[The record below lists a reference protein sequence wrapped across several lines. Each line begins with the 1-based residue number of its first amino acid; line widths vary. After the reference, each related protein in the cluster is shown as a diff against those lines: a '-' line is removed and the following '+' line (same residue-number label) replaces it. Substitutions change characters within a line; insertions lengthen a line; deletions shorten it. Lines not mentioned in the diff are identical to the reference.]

1 MSDETDTLPDA
12 SGSQAPRTMTVR
24 GAVFLGVGAMVGAGI
39 FALLGEAGAVAGSA
53 VWLSFLVAG
62 LISSLLGYAVVK
74 LGVRYPSAGGILT
87 YLIEGFGNGRL
98 VGIAS
103 WLGYFSAILLV
114 CAMVAVSFGD
124 YAASL
129 FLGSDAAAAWNNVFA
144 SAVVLAMAALNVVGV
159 RGVDRVQSVIVIAL
173 LAVFAVFIV
182 ATLTQLDPDLL
193 APSGYPSLRAILSS
207 VALTFF
213 AYLGFSVISFA
224 AGDLPEPERNLPRAM
239 YVALGATTALYVAIS
254 IGVFGTLT
262 VAEVTHYGATAV
274 AEAARP
280 ALGDAGFTAVT
291 IAALLATSSSVNAV
305 LYASKGFTGALA
317 KAGQFPPLFGERSRL
332 GAHGNLIDHH
342 RAHPDLRQPVRPEF
356 DRVGRQRRL
365 VVGLR
370 PRGARRLSP
379 ASRDSR
385 QHGLAG
391 GRRRR
396 IGARPALLRDRHAA
410 QRRRHLRRHR
420 GHDRARGGARHRVEA
435 AQGSP
440 PGQRL
445 ITHRPRWVAR
455 AAGLQDRQDRR
466 GLLTRS
472 LPTSTPSR
480 VSRVF
485 STADKNDAAARSTTP
500 RPGPG

>member
-1 MSDETDTLPDA
+1 
-12 SGSQAPRTMTVR
+12 MTVR

-53 VWLSFLVAG
+53 VWLSFLIAG

-129 FLGSDAAAAWNNVFA
+129 FLGSDAAAAWSNVFA
-144 SAVVLAMAALNVVGV
+144 SGVVLAMAALNVVGV

-317 KAGQFPPLFGERSRL
+317 KAGQFPPLFGERSRF
-332 GAHGNLIDHH
+332 GAYGNLIITTGLILIFVNLF
-342 RAHPDLRQPVRPEF
+342 DLSSIAS
-356 DRVGRQRRL
+356 VGSAVSLSVFVL
-365 VVGLR
+365 V
-370 PRGARRLSP
+370 
-379 ASRDSR
+379 
-385 QHGLAG
+385 GLAG
-391 GRRRR
+391 YRLRREIHANTGLLAAAVAASALVLLFFVIDTLRNDLGTFVAIVVM
-396 IGARPALLRDRHAA
+396 IGLAVVLDTVWKRYRDR
-410 QRRRHLRRHR
+410 
-420 GHDRARGGARHRVEA
+420 
-435 AQGSP
+435 
-440 PGQRL
+440 
-445 ITHRPRWVAR
+445 
-455 AAGLQDRQDRR
+455 RQ
-466 GLLTRS
+466 
-472 LPTSTPSR
+472 
-480 VSRVF
+480 VS
-485 STADKNDAAARSTTP
+485 A
-500 RPGPG
+500 